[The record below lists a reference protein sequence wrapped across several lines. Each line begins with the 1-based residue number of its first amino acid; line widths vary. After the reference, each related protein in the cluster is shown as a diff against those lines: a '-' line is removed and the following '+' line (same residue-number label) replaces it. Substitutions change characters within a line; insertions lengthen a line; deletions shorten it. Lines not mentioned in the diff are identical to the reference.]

1 MVAATH
7 QPSAPTVDLEPRSAY
22 EVLTREKVEHFAEEL
37 AEIRHR
43 INTIFY
49 LVIGSLMVDLLTRWL

>member
-1 MVAATH
+1 MVATSPDIA
-7 QPSAPTVDLEPRSAY
+7 APIVDLEPRSAY

-43 INTIFY
+43 INNIFY
-49 LVIGSLMVDLLTRWL
+49 VVIGSLVMDLLMRLV